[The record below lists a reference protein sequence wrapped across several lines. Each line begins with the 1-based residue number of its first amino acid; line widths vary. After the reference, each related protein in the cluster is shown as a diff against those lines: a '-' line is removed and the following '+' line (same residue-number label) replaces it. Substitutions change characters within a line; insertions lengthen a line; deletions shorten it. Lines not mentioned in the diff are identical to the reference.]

1 MGKLADYLKS
11 GSKQT
16 QRKTKTKFFEN
27 KNSLSYGVISSNENS
42 LEFDI
47 SDEDL
52 EKVRASVVK
61 IDTYGKN
68 RKQIIIG
75 MFGGIKNPKTG
86 KRFVIPNV
94 DFTDEDY
101 TYKYAEMM
109 RTLVNRPNDFKK
121 IMDWE

>member
-1 MGKLADYLKS
+1 MGKLTDYLKS
-11 GSKQT
+11 ESKQP
-16 QRKTKTKFFEN
+16 QKRTKKKFFES
-27 KNSLSYGVISSNENS
+27 KTTFLSGVVSSNTEG

-52 EKVRASVVK
+52 ETVRASVVN
-61 IDTYGKN
+61 IDTNGKN

-86 KRFVIPNV
+86 KRFVIPSI
-94 DFTDEDY
+94 DFSDEDY
-101 TYKYAEMM
+101 TYRYAEMM

-121 IMDWE
+121 IMNWE